1 MMNPI
6 KRKLARS
13 LTEAAEKGMEAMDPD
28 SPCARSLQASESDAH
43 AVLAEAIERIC
54 DEISILEAAKLV
66 RLAALL
72 KSSKAADVDK
82 YKTEIRTLALRV
94 VERVERNTG
103 SLEVPP
109 ACRAL
114 LLNL

>member
-1 MMNPI
+1 MNPMK
-6 KRKLARS
+6 KRLAES
-13 LTEAAEKGMEAMDPD
+13 LTEAARKGMEAMDPD
-28 SPCARSLQASESDAH
+28 NPCARSLQASESDAD
-43 AVLAEAIERIC
+43 AVVAEAIQRIC

-66 RLAALL
+66 RLSAML
-72 KSSKAADVDK
+72 KSSKAEAADK
-82 YKTEIRTLALRV
+82 YKTQIRRLALGI

-103 SLEVPP
+103 SLDVPP

>member
-1 MMNPI
+1 
-6 KRKLARS
+6 
-13 LTEAAEKGMEAMDPD
+13 MEAMDPD
-28 SPCARSLQASESDAH
+28 NPCARSLQALESDAD
-43 AVLAEAIERIC
+43 AVVAEAIQRIC

-66 RLAALL
+66 RLSATL
-72 KSSKAADVDK
+72 KSSKAEDADK
-82 YKTEIRTLALRV
+82 YKTEIRRLALRI

-103 SLEVPP
+103 SLDVPP

>member
-1 MMNPI
+1 MNPMK
-6 KRKLARS
+6 KRLAES
-13 LTEAAEKGMEAMDPD
+13 LTEAARKGMEAMDPD
-28 SPCARSLQASESDAH
+28 NPCARSLQASESDAD
-43 AVLAEAIERIC
+43 AVVAEAIQRIC

-66 RLAALL
+66 RLSATL
-72 KSSKAADVDK
+72 KSSKAEDADK
-82 YKTEIRTLALRV
+82 YKTEIRRLALRI

-103 SLEVPP
+103 SLDVPP